1 MAYDNILNSVSE
13 NFWKPIIFLGIFF
26 ICLIIIYILSYFIE
40 MKDLNS
46 TKQTLLLDEPVNIQ
60 HDSYLFS
67 VSFVFYQFLI
77 FDEFIFQKQ
86 FQDIN
91 FDHFIVIYLS

>member
-67 VSFVFYQFLI
+67 VSFVFLLI
-77 FDEFIFQKQ
+77 F
-86 FQDIN
+86 N
-91 FDHFIVIYLS
+91 FRRIYFPKTISGYKF